1 MNIQEIIL
9 QNPLYLGI
17 LTVAILL
24 VFGYQHSLSY
34 REYITLNTVKGLV
47 FTILNPYMTAKGR
60 PLLREKG
67 SIQDSDEY
75 VVTEKKP
82 LRRVYAMLRANGFT
96 PHLIATTKVRDGE
109 RADAQLVY
117 VHDDGKQTEAY
128 LFASDGKVDIYAHVE
143 TAVFDPDGHLTDSQQ
158 AGDTRG
164 KVLEAIAE

>member
-24 VFGYQHSLSY
+24 VYGYQHSLSF
-34 REYITLNTVKGLV
+34 REYYTLNTVKGIV
-47 FTILNPYMTAKGR
+47 FTILNPYLSAKGR
-60 PLLREKG
+60 PLLSVKG

-96 PHLIATTKVRDGE
+96 PHLIATTKVREGE

-143 TAVFDPDGHLTDSQQ
+143 TAVFDPDGHLTDNQQ